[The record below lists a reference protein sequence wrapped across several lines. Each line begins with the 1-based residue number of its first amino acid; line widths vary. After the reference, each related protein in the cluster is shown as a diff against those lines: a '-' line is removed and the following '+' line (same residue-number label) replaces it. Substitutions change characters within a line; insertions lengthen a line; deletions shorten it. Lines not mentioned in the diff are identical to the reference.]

1 MRIELGTEV
10 KTSDGK
16 DVGKIEKLIL
26 NPETGDV
33 TAAVVHK
40 GFILADDV
48 EIPIEALEADRK
60 GQARLSY
67 SADEVDKLPR
77 FMEGNYTSPPP
88 DYSPPVGYAPG
99 GLLWPSATYPAG
111 APSLGANYGYDV
123 DRATSDEADAARRD
137 RDYMSA
143 IIDEGSD
150 VMSRDGEKVGD
161 VHRVSVDTD
170 TGRPVS
176 FVVRK
181 GFLFTE
187 DLELPASLIESVD
200 DGVVYLNVDKDQVS
214 DAAKTAGS
222 GYPRS
227 IL

>member
-1 MRIELGTEV
+1 MRVELGTEV
-10 KTSDGK
+10 RTRDGK

-26 NPETGDV
+26 NPQTGDV
-33 TAAVVHK
+33 TAAVVRK
-40 GFILADDV
+40 GFILTDDV
-48 EIPIEALEADRK
+48 EIPIEALEAGRE
-60 GQARLSY
+60 GEARLTY
-67 SADEVDKLPR
+67 SAEEVDKLPR
-77 FMEGNYTSPPP
+77 FMEANYTSPSPDFTPP
-88 DYSPPVGYAPG
+88 IGYAPG
-99 GLLWPSATYPAG
+99 GLLWPASYPVGVPAAG
-111 APSLGANYGYDV
+111 ADYGYDV
-123 DRATSDEADAARRD
+123 DRATADELDASRRD

-161 VHRVSVDTD
+161 VHRVSVDTA
-170 TGRPVS
+170 TGRPIS

-200 DGVVYLNVDKDQVS
+200 DGVVYLNVDKDHVAE
-214 DAAKTAGS
+214 AAKASES

-227 IL
+227 ML